1 MLFSATAQTNKGYEI
16 KVTFKPFKN
25 QYIYLGHYFG
35 KTYPIIDSAMLNEK
49 SEAVF
54 KGDNNLNGG
63 IYLIGYPNKTGFF
76 EMLVDKQQHFSI
88 IADTATIGSAI
99 KFENSSDNVL
109 FNQYQQ
115 FMTLKGKD
123 INKLREAYKTSDT
136 KKDSTAIGEK
146 LVKVDEDITTFRK
159 DIIKKN
165 PGNILTALLM
175 TMKEPILTGRL
186 KNPKTKEDSLA
197 AWQYYKD
204 HFWDDV
210 SF

>member
-115 FMTLKGKD
+115 FMT
-123 INKLREAYKTSDT
+123 
-136 KKDSTAIGEK
+136 
-146 LVKVDEDITTFRK
+146 
-159 DIIKKN
+159 
-165 PGNILTALLM
+165 
-175 TMKEPILTGRL
+175 
-186 KNPKTKEDSLA
+186 
-197 AWQYYKD
+197 
-204 HFWDDV
+204 
-210 SF
+210 